1 MELNSQSLA
10 CRYIS
15 SIIWFLS
22 FHSVEIY
29 LADSYLGLKSK
40 MSVYRGGKKKQT
52 AFHLKLSSGETLDC
66 CPFTLLP
73 WWRQFIASTGET
85 SVYRSLLLRALG
97 ASWASLC
104 CEERRP
110 PARRSRTKETLKCL
124 VSLPFVP
131 RSGTVSGWGLN
142 CAPQLLA
149 RPRSRRSRREEGWAA
164 RGWGCWGNT
173 CCTSGIRGVFLKETC
188 PAWEIWL
195 DFMCLS
201 LGNCGGTH

>member
-85 SVYRSLLLRALG
+85 SVYQSLLLRALG

-110 PARRSRTKETLKCL
+110 PARRDPAPRRRWSAWWVCL
-124 VSLPFVP
+124 SFPAPALCRGEVSTVLP
-131 RSGTVSGWGLN
+131 SCLWGLGVDVRRAGLPEAGAAEEIPA
-142 CAPQLLA
+142 APQAFVACFWKKLVRLERFDLILCA
-149 RPRSRRSRREEGWAA
+149 
-164 RGWGCWGNT
+164 
-173 CCTSGIRGVFLKETC
+173 F
-188 PAWEIWL
+188 
-195 DFMCLS
+195 
-201 LGNCGGTH
+201 H

>member
-110 PARRSRTKETLKCL
+110 PARRDPAPRRRWSAWWVCL
-124 VSLPFVP
+124 SFPAPALCRGEVSTVLP
-131 RSGTVSGWGLN
+131 SCLWGLGVDGVDVRRAGLPEAGAAEEIPA
-142 CAPQLLA
+142 APQAFVACFWKKLVRLERFDLILCA
-149 RPRSRRSRREEGWAA
+149 
-164 RGWGCWGNT
+164 
-173 CCTSGIRGVFLKETC
+173 F
-188 PAWEIWL
+188 
-195 DFMCLS
+195 
-201 LGNCGGTH
+201 H

>member
-22 FHSVEIY
+22 FHLVEIY

-110 PARRSRTKETLKCL
+110 PARRDPAPRRRWSAWWVCL
-124 VSLPFVP
+124 SFPAPALCRGEVWTVLP
-131 RSGTVSGWGLN
+131 SCLWGLGVDVRRAGLPEAGAAEEIPA
-142 CAPQLLA
+142 APQAFVACFWKKLVRLERFDLILCA
-149 RPRSRRSRREEGWAA
+149 
-164 RGWGCWGNT
+164 
-173 CCTSGIRGVFLKETC
+173 F
-188 PAWEIWL
+188 
-195 DFMCLS
+195 
-201 LGNCGGTH
+201 H

>member
-110 PARRSRTKETLKCL
+110 PARRDPAPRRRWSAWWVCL
-124 VSLPFVP
+124 SFPAPALCRGEVSTVLPSCL
-131 RSGTVSGWGLN
+131 RGLGVDGVDVRRAGLPEAGAAEEIPA
-142 CAPQLLA
+142 APQAFVACFWKKLVRLERFDLILCA
-149 RPRSRRSRREEGWAA
+149 
-164 RGWGCWGNT
+164 
-173 CCTSGIRGVFLKETC
+173 F
-188 PAWEIWL
+188 
-195 DFMCLS
+195 
-201 LGNCGGTH
+201 H

>member
-22 FHSVEIY
+22 FHLVEIY

-73 WWRQFIASTGET
+73 W
-85 SVYRSLLLRALG
+85 
-97 ASWASLC
+97 
-104 CEERRP
+104 
-110 PARRSRTKETLKCL
+110 
-124 VSLPFVP
+124 
-131 RSGTVSGWGLN
+131 
-142 CAPQLLA
+142 
-149 RPRSRRSRREEGWAA
+149 
-164 RGWGCWGNT
+164 
-173 CCTSGIRGVFLKETC
+173 
-188 PAWEIWL
+188 
-195 DFMCLS
+195 
-201 LGNCGGTH
+201 

>member
-22 FHSVEIY
+22 FHLVEIY

-110 PARRSRTKETLKCL
+110 PARRDPAPRRRWSAWWVCL
-124 VSLPFVP
+124 SFPAPALCRGEVSTVLPSCL
-131 RSGTVSGWGLN
+131 RGLGVDGVDVRRAGLPEAGAAEEIPA
-142 CAPQLLA
+142 APQAFVACFWKKLVRLERFDLILCA
-149 RPRSRRSRREEGWAA
+149 
-164 RGWGCWGNT
+164 
-173 CCTSGIRGVFLKETC
+173 F
-188 PAWEIWL
+188 
-195 DFMCLS
+195 
-201 LGNCGGTH
+201 H